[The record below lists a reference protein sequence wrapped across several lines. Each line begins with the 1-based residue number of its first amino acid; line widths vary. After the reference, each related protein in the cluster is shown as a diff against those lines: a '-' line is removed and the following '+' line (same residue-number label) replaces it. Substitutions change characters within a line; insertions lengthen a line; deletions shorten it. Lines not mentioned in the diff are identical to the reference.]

1 MKAGKQGTVFPY
13 SILTIEVPAVLSL
26 VASLLLK
33 DRPPAAAPCADAV
46 GLTGGGRVGKW
57 KDGNVSPRLF
67 ASDQQRSPSI
77 GLSWSPP
84 AQVSWRCSR
93 VSAGGS

>member
-1 MKAGKQGTVFPY
+1 MKAEKQGRVFPY
-13 SILTIEVPAVLSL
+13 SPILTIR
-26 VASLLLK
+26 LLK

-46 GLTGGGRVGKW
+46 GLTGGGRVGKC

-67 ASDQQRSPSI
+67 ASDQHRSPSI
-77 GLSWSPP
+77 GLSLSPR
-84 AQVSWRCSR
+84 QVSWRCSR